1 MPLGKYY
8 ATQTLILEIILDII
22 IYTLVMVQITIA
34 CVTLYLHRS
43 QAHRA
48 VQFHPVVAHFM
59 RFWLW
64 MTTGMV
70 TKQWVAIHRK
80 HHQAADTEAD
90 PHSPKIHG
98 IWRVL
103 FGGAF
108 LYHKASKNKI
118 LIRDLGHGT
127 PDDWIEENLYTPHS
141 RLGILL
147 MLIIDLLLFGPWGFV
162 VWGVQMLWIPFWA
175 AGVINGAAHWWGYRN
190 YDVSDTSRNLWPWA
204 VWVGGEELHNN
215 HHGDGASAKFSKRR
229 WEFDIGW
236 LYIKILEKLG
246 LAKIRNTPSV

>member
-1 MPLGKYY
+1 MI
-8 ATQTLILEIILDII
+8 TI

-43 QAHRA
+43 QTHRA
-48 VQFHPVVAHFM
+48 VQFHPAVNHFM

-64 MTTGMV
+64 LTTGMV

-80 HHQAADTEAD
+80 HHQAADTEQD
-90 PHSPKIHG
+90 PHSPRVYG

-108 LYHKASKNKI
+108 LYHEASKNK
-118 LIRDLGHGT
+118 LMVEQLGQGT
-127 PDDWIEENLYTPHS
+127 PNDWIERNVYSKHS
-141 RLGILL
+141 RLGIT
-147 MLIIDLLLFGPWGFV
+147 LLLLINLLCFSWWGFL
-162 VWGVQMLWIPFWA
+162 VWGIQMIWVPFFA

-190 YDVSDTSRNLWPWA
+190 RPAEDTSRNLWPWA
-204 VWVGGEELHNN
+204 VWIGGEELHAN
-215 HHGDGASAKFSKRR
+215 HHDDGTSAKFSQKP

-236 LYIKILEKLG
+236 LYIKILMFFK
-246 LAKIRNTPSV
+246 LAKLRTQ

>member
-1 MPLGKYY
+1 MM
-8 ATQTLILEIILDII
+8 II

-43 QAHRA
+43 QTHKA
-48 VQFHPVVAHFM
+48 VQFHPSVNHFM

-64 MTTGMV
+64 LTTGMV

-80 HHQAADTEAD
+80 HHQASDTVDD

-98 IWRVL
+98 IRRVL
-103 FGGAF
+103 FGGAL
-108 LYHKASKNKI
+108 LYHEASKDTAMIDK
-118 LIRDLGHGT
+118 LGVGT
-127 PDDWIEENLYTPHS
+127 PNDWLEQNVYSAHS

-147 MLIIDLLLFGPWGFV
+147 MLVIDLVLFGPVGLI
-162 VWGVQMLWIPFWA
+162 VWGIQMLWIPFWA

-190 YDVSDTSRNLWPWA
+190 TDTKDTSRNLWPWA
-204 VWVGGEELHNN
+204 FWIGGEELHNN
-215 HHGDGASAKFSKRR
+215 HHSDGANAKFSQRW

-236 LYIKILEKLG
+236 AYIKILQTFR
-246 LAKIRNTPSV
+246 LAKVRQ

>member
-1 MPLGKYY
+1 
-8 ATQTLILEIILDII
+8 LDII

-48 VQFHPVVAHFM
+48 VQFHPAVAHFM

-98 IWRVL
+98 IWTVL
-103 FGGAF
+103 FKGAL
-108 LYHKASKNKI
+108 LYNEASKNKI
-118 LIRDLGHGT
+118 LVRDLGQGT
-127 PDDWIEENLYTPHS
+127 PNDWIEENLYTPHS
-141 RLGILL
+141 RLGIFL
-147 MLIIDLLLFGPWGFV
+147 MLIIDLALFGFLGLV
-162 VWGVQMLWIPFWA
+162 VWGIQMLWIPFWA

-190 YDVSDTSRNLWPWA
+190 YDVKDTSRNLWPWA
-204 VWVGGEELHNN
+204 FWIGGEELHNN
-215 HHGDGASAKFSKRR
+215 HHGDGASAKFSKKSY
-229 WEFDIGW
+229 EFDIGW
-236 LYIKILEKLG
+236 MYIRILERLG
-246 LAKIRNTPSV
+246 LAKVRTTPAVT